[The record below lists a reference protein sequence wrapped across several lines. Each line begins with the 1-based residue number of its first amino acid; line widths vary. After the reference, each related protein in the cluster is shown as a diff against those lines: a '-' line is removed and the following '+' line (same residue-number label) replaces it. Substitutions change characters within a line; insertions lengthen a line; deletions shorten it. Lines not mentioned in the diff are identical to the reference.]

1 MGSTDGRLR
10 GGPPN
15 NAASSRSSS
24 HSGPSGHVI
33 LAASALCKY
42 SCAVSRPI
50 EQLRAIA
57 RSPRPT
63 SNFNRRTSLILRT
76 DNLLAGKLI
85 LPFEGRLPAI
95 VLSSAAICLWKSFRR
110 NRTPFRDRAETVRH
124 HPGTGVHLH
133 PGILFEI
140 NPEHRSAS
148 SRNRVHLAPDSPH
161 IYSIASA
168 SLSRW
173 LSDLEAHILC
183 DASRE

>member
-1 MGSTDGRLR
+1 MGSTVGRLR

-24 HSGPSGHVI
+24 HSGPSGQVS
-33 LAASALCKY
+33 LAASARCKY
-42 SCAVSRPI
+42 SCAVPRPI

-95 VLSSAAICLWKSFRR
+95 VLSSAASRLWKSFRR
-110 NRTPFRDRAETVRH
+110 SRTPYRDRPETVRL
-124 HPGTGVHLH
+124 HPGIGVHVH
-133 PGILFEI
+133 PGILFGI
-140 NPEHRSAS
+140 IPEHRSES
-148 SRNRVHLAPDSPH
+148 SRNRVHLAPDSPFSAR
-161 IYSIASA
+161 IYEMYLLAVSVLPVPS
-168 SLSRW
+168 
-173 LSDLEAHILC
+173 
-183 DASRE
+183 